1 MGLAGYL
8 SADPAIILL
17 PCRRVPKGLEVASPH
32 FVNFL
37 CYSVGSQIM
46 SNNKKL
52 GSVVKRGA
60 VVSSGIQVFSIVA
73 DLIVMAVMARLLD
86 PVDYGIFAAGMLF
99 IAICDLLREIGIGV
113 TIIQMPKLS
122 VNDQR
127 TAFTLVLMVA
137 LLAFGASQLGAGL
150 FADFMGMTELENVI
164 KVLAFGVLIQA
175 FGNISQGLL
184 LRDMR
189 VVHITIIEFVTR
201 LVSSLLVG
209 IGLALAGF
217 GYWSLVAASLT
228 EMLLRSI
235 ALVVLAKPPLKPQ
248 LERDSARRL
257 LGRGSGFAL
266 SRIIAFVSQKAD
278 VTIIGRYQDAASLG
292 IYSRAIKLMNLPTTL
307 YGKVADR
314 VVFPAMAKVQDEP
327 ARLKSAYLRGTEV
340 TAVIGIPLTV
350 CLYLLAPE
358 IIGVLMGE
366 KWLGV
371 IPVFAV
377 VAFGMYFRLS
387 GRVGGSVLRATAA
400 IRSLVLTQA
409 TNAIIIIIGT
419 LWVVDQGT
427 VAVAWVVTGAT
438 AIWYAQ
444 MSIRACHLVN
454 VSMGE
459 FLRSQYHGFILGLV
473 CGLPLAGAAWL
484 LRNYE
489 FNAIVI
495 LLLSGFILGI
505 IGVMLIAT
513 SPRWC
518 LGGEAATMATAIR
531 KQVLKKIGRAST

>member
-1 MGLAGYL
+1 
-8 SADPAIILL
+8 
-17 PCRRVPKGLEVASPH
+17 
-32 FVNFL
+32 
-37 CYSVGSQIM
+37 M
-46 SNNKKL
+46 SNNRKL

-73 DLIVMAVMARLLD
+73 DLIVMAVLARLLD
-86 PVDYGIFAAGMLF
+86 PFDYGVFAAGMLF

-122 VNDQR
+122 VTDQR
-127 TAFTLVLMVA
+127 TAFTLVLIVA
-137 LLAFGASQLGAGL
+137 MLAFGASQLGAGL
-150 FADFMGMTELENVI
+150 FADFMGIDELEDVV
-164 KVLAFGVLIQA
+164 KVLAFGVLFQA

-189 VVHITIIEFVTR
+189 VVHITMIEFVTR
-201 LVSSLLVG
+201 LSSSLLVG
-209 IGLALAGF
+209 IGMALAGF
-217 GYWSLVAASLT
+217 GYWALVAASLAD
-228 EMLLRSI
+228 MLLRSI

-248 LERDSARRL
+248 LERDSMRRL

-278 VTIIGRYQDAASLG
+278 ATIIGRYQDAASLG

-358 IIGVLMGE
+358 IIGVLMGD

-371 IPVFAV
+371 IPVFAIL
-377 VAFGMYFRLS
+377 AFGMYFRLS
-387 GRVGGSVLRATAA
+387 GRVSGSVLRATAA
-400 IRSLVLTQA
+400 IRSLVITQA
-409 TNAIIIIIGT
+409 INAVIIIIGT

-427 VAVAWVVTGAT
+427 VAVAWVVTGST
-438 AIWYAQ
+438 VIWYVQ
-444 MSIRACHLVN
+444 ITIHACHLVN
-454 VSMGE
+454 ASARD
-459 FLRSQYHGFILGLV
+459 FWRSQYHGLILALV
-473 CGLPLAGAAWL
+473 CGVPLAGVAAL
-484 LRNYE
+484 LRTYD
-489 FNAIVI
+489 FNAMVI
-495 LLLSGFILGI
+495 LLLTGFLLGSM
-505 IGVMLIAT
+505 GLLLIAT

-518 LGGEAATMATAIR
+518 LGHEASTMATAIR
-531 KQVLKKIGRAST
+531 TQLLKKIGRTVKQ